1 MYYFPLYNW
10 IRKSDC
16 STELPDFRLE
26 AADSLCRVLQPQLCC
41 LPVVR
46 RSSRTLRLV
55 RCVQIQ
61 NSEAYRLEIEENT
74 ISIYAAGDR
83 GFYYA
88 LATLKILLA
97 VYNAVLPQ
105 GSIEDIPDFKNRGLL
120 LDVSRG
126 KMPTLDYLKQLIS
139 MLSDM
144 KYNILQPFELDH

>member
-74 ISIYAAGDR
+74 ISTHITSL
-83 GFYYA
+83 
-88 LATLKILLA
+88 LATRFLFPQHRIVLFTPQEIEGFTMLL
-97 VYNAVLPQ
+97 
-105 GSIEDIPDFKNRGLL
+105 R
-120 LDVSRG
+120 
-126 KMPTLDYLKQLIS
+126 
-139 MLSDM
+139 
-144 KYNILQPFELDH
+144 H